1 MSCSL
6 VSRKSR
12 QLGRCRQ
19 QHGGAQGKRSSL
31 AAAAAAAAAGDGRK
45 SQRPVA
51 KTRVDVTQRPFSA
64 PVSRSTATKG

>member
-31 AAAAAAAAAGDGRK
+31 AAAAAAAAGDGRK